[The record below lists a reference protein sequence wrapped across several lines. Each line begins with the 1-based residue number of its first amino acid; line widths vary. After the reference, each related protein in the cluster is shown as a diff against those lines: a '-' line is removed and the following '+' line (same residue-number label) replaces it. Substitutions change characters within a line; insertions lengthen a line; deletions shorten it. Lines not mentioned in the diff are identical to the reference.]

1 MAGIQGTVKQHR
13 CLDMYKTYPMKLK
26 NTEHS
31 THIAVTGSEQEYT
44 PKYRI
49 PIYLFLFFVNLIQ
62 VFYFLC
68 CDTFTSPHC
77 FNQLPVMCEA
87 KRSV

>member
-31 THIAVTGSEQEYT
+31 THIAVTGSEQENT

-49 PIYLFLFFVNLIQ
+49 PI
-62 VFYFLC
+62 
-68 CDTFTSPHC
+68 
-77 FNQLPVMCEA
+77 
-87 KRSV
+87 